1 MLMLFAREQQERYL
15 RENNV
20 IEDWQREVSCG
31 DSICVPNWRDGV
43 PMLVGVYEPVQPEP
57 DNDYVV
63 GALFHAGK
71 KYKKVRVW
79 RGHIMLAV
87 NVTLEELSALSVLE
101 AQRPMSGYVRM
112 FRQAAAEGAVR
123 MRNDLRTILAEHSL
137 ARQAAADPA
146 FAARLQAVKDHIV
159 EHGELS
165 PDNLP
170 EVDELEM
177 PELDDPRKWN

>member
-1 MLMLFAREQQERYL
+1 MLLLFQREQQERDL

-20 IEDWQREVSCG
+20 VEDWQREVSCG

-43 PMLVGVYEPVQPEP
+43 PMLIGVYQPVEPEL

-79 RGHIMLAV
+79 KGHIMLAV
-87 NVTLEELSALSVLE
+87 NITLEDLSELSRQE
-101 AQRPMSGYVRM
+101 AAQPMSGYVKM
-112 FRQAAAEGAVR
+112 FRQAAMEGAER
-123 MRNDLRTILAEHSL
+123 MRGDLRMILAEHSL
-137 ARQAAADPA
+137 ARQAAENPR
-146 FAARLQAVKDHIV
+146 FLERLQAIKQHII

-170 EVDELEM
+170 ELDM
-177 PELDDPRKWN
+177 PDLDDPTHWN